1 MKKIAADRNYKIMKK
16 AGMKVYVVTSVIVD
30 YHTMTD
36 IIGVY
41 SSLEKAREAKE
52 EHGSGIV
59 HIVETT
65 LDDYYDEDNHAD

>member
-1 MKKIAADRNYKIMKK
+1 
-16 AGMKVYVVTSVIVD
+16 
-30 YHTMTD
+30 MTD

>member
-1 MKKIAADRNYKIMKK
+1 MKRIAANRNYNIIKK
-16 AGMKVYVVTSVIVD
+16 AGMKVYVVTSVMVD
-30 YHTMTD
+30 YHSEID

-52 EHGSGIV
+52 KSYSSIV

-65 LDDYYDEDNHAD
+65 LDDYYDEDNFVR